1 MLSSNKIPALRG
13 ERRETMA
20 DTGKPMKIQV
30 LETIAA
36 LMTAAFGFIAALAWN
51 GAIVATITK
60 YLSTGNGLTGLYIY
74 AIIVTIIAVI
84 AGVLI
89 ARALGKAKKSIG
101 GEK

>member
-1 MLSSNKIPALRG
+1 
-13 ERRETMA
+13 MA
-20 DTGKPMKIQV
+20 DSGKSIRIQV
-30 LETIAA
+30 LETVAA

-51 GAIVATITK
+51 GAIVATIAK
-60 YLSTGNGLTGLYIY
+60 YLTTGDGLTGLYIY

-89 ARALGKAKKSIG
+89 ARALGKAKKSV

>member
-1 MLSSNKIPALRG
+1 
-13 ERRETMA
+13 MA

-51 GAIVATITK
+51 EAIKAAIAK
-60 YLSTGNGLTGLYIY
+60 YFSAGSGLTALFIY
-74 AIIVTIIAVI
+74 AIIVTILAVI

-89 ARALGKAKKSIG
+89 ARALGKAKKAVG